1 MTDKITISFQEAGS
15 DEVSKS
21 IDVALGTT
29 MLDAAAEAG
38 LDIDATCGRRGKC
51 RSCRI
56 KILSGKIPPATL
68 KDTLQLGHEAV
79 AERFR
84 LACQTPLIADCAVMV
99 SPLRTESG
107 HQILSATD
115 RSAVSDTVIESGV
128 EKHLIKAEE
137 PQDENEQTSDFEKIV
152 EVSLD
157 ALNLTPSLDVL
168 RRIPEILRE
177 DKQGL
182 TLTTFL
188 GHVVDIESG
197 DTTEGKFGMAFDIG
211 TTSIVGSLVD
221 LNTGE
226 SMASVGG
233 VNPQAVYGGDLMSR
247 ISYAQFDTKKLA
259 TMRAKVL
266 GAINGYIEEAC
277 EKASV
282 PSSQIYKLVVAG
294 NTCMHHMF
302 LGIDTSYVGLA
313 PYAPVM
319 RKAIV
324 VPARDIPLKQAPNA
338 HVCLLPIIAGF
349 VGADTIAAILAT
361 RIYDSEEI
369 RVIADIG
376 TNGEMVMGSKKGLMA
391 CSAPAGPALEGG
403 QILHGMRAALGA
415 VEAISIDDD
424 VHCEVVGNAPAIGI
438 CGSGL
443 IDSAAKMLDASVLLP
458 SGRYNNKNKDDL
470 SDKIAKRF
478 VRTGEVLGFVLVPGE
493 ETGKGE
499 DIILTQMDIRQLQLA
514 KAAIYSG
521 ILMLQEIM
529 EVADEDI
536 AELYVAGGFGNY
548 VNMESAV
555 RIALLPPLPL
565 DKFTY
570 VGNAAHIGAE
580 LALLSESERLRAD
593 DIADNIIHVALATRM
608 EYQDL
613 FVHACNFGSD

>member
-1 MTDKITISFQEAGS
+1 MTDKITISFQESGS
-15 DEVSKS
+15 DKAVKS
-21 IDVALGTT
+21 IDVDLGTT

-68 KDTLQLGHEAV
+68 QDSLQLGHEAV

-84 LACQTPLIADCAVMV
+84 LACQTPLIADCAVMIA
-99 SPLRTESG
+99 PLRTESG
-107 HQILSATD
+107 HQILSAGERD
-115 RSAVSDTVIESGV
+115 LASETVIESGV

-137 PQDENEQTSDFEKIV
+137 PKDENEQTSDFEKIV
-152 EVSLD
+152 EVSLKQ
-157 ALNLTPSLDVL
+157 LNLTPSLDVL
-168 RRIPEILRE
+168 RRIPEVLRE
-177 DKQGL
+177 DPQGL

-188 GHVVDIESG
+188 GQVVDIESG
-197 DTTEGKFGMAFDIG
+197 DTSQSKFGMAFDIG

-221 LNTGE
+221 LSTGE
-226 SMASVGG
+226 SLASVGG

-282 PSSQIYKLVVAG
+282 ASSQVYKLVIAG

-319 RKAIV
+319 REAIV
-324 VPARDIPLKQAPNA
+324 VPARDVPLKQAPNA
-338 HVCLLPIIAGF
+338 HVCMLPIIAGF

-376 TNGEMVMGSKKGLMA
+376 TNGEMVMGSKNGLMA

-415 VEAISIDDD
+415 VEAISIEDD
-424 VHCEVVGNAPAIGI
+424 VHCEVVGKTPAIGI

-443 IDSAAKMLDASVLLP
+443 IDSAAKMLDANVLLA
-458 SGRYNNKNKDDL
+458 SGRYNNKNKDEL

-478 VRTGEVLGFVLVPGE
+478 VKNDEGLGFVLVQGE
-493 ETGKGE
+493 DTGKGE

-521 ILMLQEIM
+521 ILMLQRIM

-536 AELYVAGGFGNY
+536 AELLVAGGFGNY

-565 DKFTY
+565 DRFTY

-580 LALLSESERLRAD
+580 LALLSENERLKAN
-593 DIADNIIHVALATRM
+593 DIANNIEHVALATRM
-608 EYQDL
+608 EYQEL
-613 FVHACNFGSD
+613 FVEACNFGSA